1 MDLKLKNTVAAV
13 IGAAH
18 GIGRAVALAF
28 ASEGAHV
35 ACIDRDD
42 RIDDVATEIK
52 TKYGTKAVGITA
64 DVTNYE
70 QMCDVAGQVE
80 SQLGY
85 YDHIICTAGMGSGKY
100 GFPFWNLK
108 PSDWDQILRVNLNGM
123 VNVAHAFTPKLV
135 ARRTG
140 SFQFYSSVAGQ
151 IGSQTDPPYSASKA
165 GVINFMQ
172 CMAKDLGP
180 YGVRVNAICPGM
192 VKTDL
197 NQSVWQ
203 AWTETAEG
211 KKNPLSYEEW
221 AEEKIRKVC
230 PLGQWQEAEDM
241 ADMTVFLASPRARMV
256 TGQTI
261 NVDGGFVMHS

>member
-1 MDLKLKNTVAAV
+1 MNLELKNTVAVV

-18 GIGRAVALAF
+18 GIGHAVASAF
-28 ASEGAHV
+28 AAEGAHV
-35 ACIDRDD
+35 ACVDRADT
-42 RIDDVATEIK
+42 IKNVATK
-52 TKYGTKAVGITA
+52 MADKHGTQAIGLTA
-64 DVTNYE
+64 DVSHYE
-70 QMCDVAGQVE
+70 RMCDVAKEIE
-80 SQLGY
+80 SQFGH
-85 YDHIICTAGMGSGKY
+85 YDHVICTAGMGSGKY
-100 GFPFWNLK
+100 GFPFWNLD
-108 PSDWDQILRVNLNGM
+108 PTDWDQVLRVNLTGM

-135 ARRTG
+135 ERRTG
-140 SFQFYSSVAGQ
+140 SFQFYASVAGQ

-203 AWTETAEG
+203 AWTKTPEA
-211 KKNPLSYEEW
+211 KAHPLTYEAW
-221 AEEKIRKVC
+221 ADEKIRKVC
-230 PLGQWQEAEDM
+230 PLGRWQEAEDM
-241 ADMTVFLASPRARMV
+241 AAMTVFLASPRAQMV

-261 NVDGGFVMHS
+261 NVDGGFVMHA

>member
-1 MDLKLKNTVAAV
+1 MDLELKDTVAVV

-18 GIGRAVALAF
+18 GIGHAVASAF

-35 ACIDRDD
+35 ACVDRDEKVGA
-42 RIDDVATEIK
+42 VATEIATKYK
-52 TKYGTKAVGITA
+52 TKAEGITA
-64 DVTNYE
+64 DVTHYKHL
-70 QMCDVAGQVE
+70 CDVAKQIESRLGQ
-80 SQLGY
+80 
-85 YDHIICTAGMGSGKY
+85 YDHVVCTAGMGSGKF
-100 GFPFWNLK
+100 GFPFWNLD
-108 PSDWDQILRVNLNGM
+108 PTDWDKVLNVNLTGM
-123 VNVAHAFTPKLV
+123 VNVAHAFTPKFV
-135 ARRTG
+135 ERRAG
-140 SFQFYSSVAGQ
+140 SFQFYASVAGQ

-197 NQSVWQ
+197 NQGVWQ

-211 KKNPLSYEEW
+211 KKNPLTYEAW
-221 AEEKIRKVC
+221 ADEKIRLMC
-230 PLGQWQEAEDM
+230 PLGHWQEAEDM
-241 ADMTVFLASPRARMV
+241 AAMTVFLASPRARMV

>member
-1 MDLKLKNTVAAV
+1 MDLELKDRVAVV

-18 GIGRAVALAF
+18 GIGHAVASAF
-28 ASEGAHV
+28 AAEGAHV
-35 ACIDRDD
+35 VCVDRDEQ
-42 RIDDVATEIK
+42 IDAVATGIAAD
-52 TKYGTKAVGITA
+52 YGTKVEGITA
-64 DVTNYE
+64 DVTHYE
-70 QMCDVAGQVE
+70 HMCDVVGQIE
-80 SQLGY
+80 SRLGR
-85 YDHIICTAGMGSGKY
+85 YDHVICTAGMGSGKY
-100 GFPFWNLK
+100 GFPFWHLE
-108 PSDWDQILRVNLNGM
+108 PADWDRVLRVNLTGM
-123 VNVAHAFTPKLV
+123 VNIAHAFTPGLV
-135 ARRTG
+135 ERRAG

-197 NQSVWQ
+197 NQGVWQ

-211 KKNPLSYEEW
+211 RENPLTYEDW
-221 AEEKIRKVC
+221 ADEKIRKVC
-230 PLGQWQEAEDM
+230 PLGRWQEAEDM
-241 ADMTVFLASPRARMV
+241 AAMTVFLASPRARMV